1 MTELRRV
8 SGECQDVTTCPGVW
22 VDASENVIVVG
33 AVLEPSPVPLGPGE
47 RAVRLPRRLL
57 VDADLG

>member
-22 VDASENVIVVG
+22 IDAGEDVIVVSV
-33 AVLEPSPVPLGPGE
+33 VLEPSPVPLGPGE
-47 RAVRLPRRLL
+47 CAVRLPRRLL
-57 VDADLG
+57 RDADLG